1 MSRTIGALFEFSGFP
16 CGLGVCRRGA
26 VYPGSKD
33 PSDELD
39 PCASIGRVTTAS
51 GDPTAPLI
59 LINPRA
65 SKIADRAKRD
75 AVASAVIGAVRNRFA
90 REPRVEM
97 ETLEST
103 RAALAEDTDAEIV
116 VVVGGDGT
124 VREAAT
130 ALIGRATP
138 LAVVP
143 AGTGNVLAGAVGIR
157 GIRAGIDAIRHGAPR
172 VIDLGRARWTPA
184 TGGTDAP
191 DTEPHERIFA
201 VACGMGLDARIM
213 EAAEHEWKRRMG
225 FGAYVGA
232 AVREV
237 LRLESAHFHIEAD
250 GMSLDIEG
258 YLALV
263 VNAGDLVPGRIGP
276 RRPVDPSDGELD
288 LIVLGGTNPAKGL
301 VSAVEVM
308 LRAGDLTGGVIR
320 RAVREV
326 VIDAQ
331 PAQPIETDGDPHPP
345 GRLEAK
351 VIPAALT
358 ILVPRR

>member
-1 MSRTIGALFEFSGFP
+1 M
-16 CGLGVCRRGA
+16 
-26 VYPGSKD
+26 
-33 PSDELD
+33 
-39 PCASIGRVTTAS
+39 TTTR

-59 LINPRA
+59 LVNPRA
-65 SKIADRAKRD
+65 SKIVDPVKRERVTA
-75 AVASAVIGAVRNRFA
+75 AVVGAVRKRFG
-90 REPRVEM
+90 REPRVEA
-97 ETLEST
+97 ETLETT
-103 RAALAEDTDAEIV
+103 RAALAEAIGAELV

-124 VREAAT
+124 VREAAS
-130 ALIGRATP
+130 AVIGRQTP

-143 AGTGNVLAGAVGIR
+143 AGTGNVLAAAVGIR
-157 GIRAGIDAIRHGAPR
+157 GVRAGIDAIRHGQER
-172 VIDLGRARWTPA
+172 VIDLGRARWTAA
-184 TGGTDAP
+184 TSDGPSGAGTVARTP
-191 DTEPHERIFA
+191 DTDPHERIFA

-250 GMSLDIEG
+250 GERLEIEG

-288 LIVLGGTNPAKGL
+288 LIVLGGTNPAAGL
-301 VSAVEVM
+301 VSAAKVM
-308 LRAGDLTGGVIR
+308 IRAGDLTGGVIR
-320 RAVREV
+320 RAVRDV
-326 VIDAQ
+326 VIDAE

-345 GRLEAK
+345 GRLHAT
-351 VIPAALT
+351 VIPAALKL
-358 ILVPRR
+358 LVPAR

>member
-1 MSRTIGALFEFSGFP
+1 MAWG
-16 CGLGVCRRGA
+16 
-26 VYPGSKD
+26 
-33 PSDELD
+33 
-39 PCASIGRVTTAS
+39 SIGEAQSTVVRRIRQEAPGRCGSIDPVTTQPS
-51 GDPTAPLI
+51 DPTAPLI
-59 LINPRA
+59 LVNPRA
-65 SKIADRAKRD
+65 SKVADPAKREQVS
-75 AVASAVIGAVRNRFA
+75 AAVIGAVRNRFG

-97 ETLEST
+97 DTLEAT
-103 RAALAEDTDAEIV
+103 RAALAEATEAELV

-130 ALIGRATP
+130 SLVGRTTHM
-138 LAVVP
+138 AVVP
-143 AGTGNVLAGAVGIR
+143 AGTGNVLANSIGIR
-157 GIRAGIDAIRHGAPR
+157 GIRAGIDAIRHGHPR

-184 TGGTDAP
+184 TGDHT
-191 DTEPHERIFA
+191 PHERIFA
-201 VACGMGLDARIM
+201 VACGMGLDARSM

-237 LRLESAHFHIEAD
+237 MHLETATFHIEAD
-250 GMSLDIEG
+250 DETLDIEG

-276 RRPVDPSDGELD
+276 RRPVDPADGQLD
-288 LIVLGGTNPAKGL
+288 LIVLGGTHPVAGL

-308 LRAGDLTGGVIR
+308 VRSGELSGGVIR
-320 RAVREV
+320 RAVRRV
-326 VIDAQ
+326 AIDAE

-345 GRLEAK
+345 GRLEAS

-358 ILVPRR
+358 ILVPAR